1 MRNGGIFY
9 YFKRKEEKK
18 ILNNVFGVGIRHFV
32 TFYISFFG
40 AKGRQKYALELYI

>member
-9 YFKRKEEKK
+9 HFKRKEEKK

-32 TFYISFFG
+32 SF
-40 AKGRQKYALELYI
+40 LYFILLKKRTKAIVRT